1 MTKTIEMVAVETD
14 QPSDTTLG
22 NKLRFKLDSMIMMIH
37 SGRNETA
44 GKLYDQLIGE
54 FDKLK

>member
-22 NKLRFKLDSMIMMIH
+22 DKLKFKLEFMMMMMH
-37 SGRNETA
+37 SGRNEVA
-44 GKLYDQLIGE
+44 GKLYDQLIEE